1 MRRAGLLRGLVSAA
15 AAALAAAACGTS
27 GTSGTEQATAPTPA
41 TRQVLTVAA
50 AADGYYENPQYPT
63 IGRYPTNANIFETLV
78 RMTPD
83 YQLAP
88 SLATSW
94 TFVPPNTWRF
104 QLRKGVKFQDGTP
117 FTAKAVAF
125 TIKQI
130 GASGQGDYIGL
141 SKKAVVKVVDDATVE
156 LTPAFPNRRLIE
168 QLVHPSN
175 SIVAPTSTATH
186 PVGTGPFK
194 FVSYERNR
202 QITVQRWDGYWGPKP
217 RLGQLSFRFVPDG
230 NARVLA
236 LQSGQVQ
243 ASFDVPRESAAEVDS
258 RPGLQ
263 VARSPVGAYEAL
275 YFAIRGGP
283 GFDLAADPLIREAV
297 ALAINRD
304 VIVKNVWQGNAQVIQ
319 TMIPPAILGPA
330 ADTIEGFS
338 FDPTR
343 SKQVLDQAGWKAG
356 DGGIRTKGGRRLELT
371 MVVGFPNADIHGSM
385 PEAVK
390 AMLADVGIDLKVV
403 TAPDENAYSDRL
415 AKGQGDLFAEVG
427 NQNDANPCFLPDLL
441 FYFKGAGHGDY
452 GYRFGPGPAF
462 DRTIDTKCR
471 QGVSDQEAREGAAA
485 AMHILVDQTRTVIP
499 VAGIFRLYG
508 LSDKV
513 QDFQANPSQTNQSW
527 AGVWLAA

>member
-1 MRRAGLLRGLVSAA
+1 
-15 AAALAAAACGTS
+15 
-27 GTSGTEQATAPTPA
+27 
-41 TRQVLTVAA
+41 
-50 AADGYYENPQYPT
+50 
-63 IGRYPTNANIFETLV
+63 
-78 RMTPD
+78 
-83 YQLAP
+83 
-88 SLATSW
+88 
-94 TFVPPNTWRF
+94 
-104 QLRKGVKFQDGTP
+104 
-117 FTAKAVAF
+117 
-125 TIKQI
+125 
-130 GASGQGDYIGL
+130 
-141 SKKAVVKVVDDATVE
+141 
-156 LTPAFPNRRLIE
+156 
-168 QLVHPSN
+168 
-175 SIVAPTSTATH
+175 
-186 PVGTGPFK
+186 VGTGPFK

-217 RLGQLSFRFVPDG
+217 RLEQITFRFVPDG

-243 ASFDVPRESAAEVDS
+243 ASFDVPRESAAEVQS

-263 VARSPVGAYEAL
+263 LVRSPVGAYEAL
-275 YFAIRGGP
+275 YFAVRGGP
-283 GFDLAADPLIREAV
+283 GFDLGADPAIREAV

-330 ADTIEGFS
+330 ADTLKGFS

-343 SKQVLDQAGWKAG
+343 SKQVLDQAGWNVG

-415 AKGQGDLFAEVG
+415 AKGQGELFAEVG

-441 FYFKGAGHGDY
+441 FYFEGASHGDY

-471 QGVSDQEAREGAAA
+471 QGVSDQDAQEGAAG
-485 AMHILVDQTRTVIP
+485 AMQILIDQTRTVIP

-513 QDFQANPSQTNQSW
+513 QGFEANPSQTNQSW

>member
-1 MRRAGLLRGLVSAA
+1 MRRAARFRILVATVVV
-15 AAALAAAACGTS
+15 ALVAAACSS
-27 GTSGTEQATAPTPA
+27 GGSKQATTPA
-41 TRQVLTVAA
+41 PAARQALTVAA
-50 AADGYYENPQYPT
+50 AADGYYENPRYPT
-63 IGRYPTNANIFETLV
+63 IGRYPTNANVFETLV
-78 RMTPD
+78 RMTPT

-88 SLATSW
+88 ALATSW
-94 TFVPPNTWRF
+94 QFVPPNTWRF

-117 FTAKAVAF
+117 FTAKAVQS
-125 TIKQI
+125 TVQQI
-130 GASGQGDYIGL
+130 AASGQGDYIGL
-141 SKKAVVKVVDDATVE
+141 SKKAVVKVVDDYTVE

-175 SIVAPTSTATH
+175 SIVAPTSTPTH
-186 PVGTGPFK
+186 PIGTGPFK

-217 RLGQLSFRFVPDG
+217 RLEQLTFKFVPDG

-243 ASFDVPRESAAEVDS
+243 ASFDLPRESAAEVQS
-258 RPGLQ
+258 RQGLQ

-275 YFAIRGGP
+275 YFDVRGGP
-283 GFDLAADPLIREAV
+283 GFDLGADPAVRQAV

-304 VIVKNVWQGNAQVIQ
+304 VIVNNVWQGNAQVIQ
-319 TMIPPAILGPA
+319 TMIPPAMLGPA
-330 ADTIEGFS
+330 ASTVTGFS
-338 FDPTR
+338 FDPAKA
-343 SKQVLDQAGWKAG
+343 KQVLDQAGWKAG
-356 DGGIRTKGGRRLELT
+356 DGGIRSKDGRRLALT

-390 AMLADVGIDLKVV
+390 AMLADVGTDLKVV

-452 GYRFGPGPAF
+452 GYRFGPGGAF
-462 DRTIDTKCR
+462 DTTIETKCR
-471 QGVSDQEAREGAAA
+471 QGVSDQDARQGAAE
-485 AMHILVDQTRTVIP
+485 AMHILIDQERIVVP
-499 VAGIFRLYG
+499 VAGILRLYG

-513 QDFQANPSQTNQSW
+513 QGFEANPSQTNQSW
-527 AGVWLAA
+527 VSVWLAS

>member
-1 MRRAGLLRGLVSAA
+1 MRRAGLLRGLVGAA
-15 AAALAAAACGTS
+15 AVALLAGACGTRAS
-27 GTSGTEQATAPTPA
+27 EQAAAPTA
-41 TRQVLTVAA
+41 ASRQVLTVAA
-50 AADGYYENPQYPT
+50 TADGYYENPQYPT

-94 TFVPPNTWRF
+94 EFLPPNTWRF
-104 QLRKGVKFQDGTP
+104 QLRKNVKFQDGTP
-117 FTAKAVAF
+117 FTAKAVEF

-141 SKKAVVKVVDDATVE
+141 SKKAVVKVVDDSTVE

-175 SIVAPTSTATH
+175 SIVAPTSTPTH

-217 RLGQLSFRFVPDG
+217 RLEQITFRFVPDG

-243 ASFDVPRESAAEVDS
+243 ASFDVPRESAAEVQS
-258 RPGLQ
+258 RSGLQ
-263 VARSPVGAYEAL
+263 LVRSPVGAYEAL
-275 YFAIRGGP
+275 YFAVRGGP
-283 GFDLAADPLIREAV
+283 GFDLGADPAIREAV

-304 VIVKNVWQGNAQVIQ
+304 VIVKNIWQGNAQVIQ

-330 ADTIEGFS
+330 ADTIKGFS
-338 FDPTR
+338 FDPDR

-415 AKGQGDLFAEVG
+415 AKGQGELFAEVG

-441 FYFKGAGHGDY
+441 FYFEGASHGDY

-471 QGVSDQEAREGAAA
+471 QGVSDQDAREGAAG
-485 AMHILVDQTRTVIP
+485 AMQILIDQTRTVIP

-513 QDFQANPSQTNQSW
+513 QGFEANPSQTNQSW

>member
-1 MRRAGLLRGLVSAA
+1 MRRAGLLRGLVGAA
-15 AAALAAAACGTS
+15 AVALLAGACGTRAS
-27 GTSGTEQATAPTPA
+27 EQAAAPTA
-41 TRQVLTVAA
+41 ASRQVLTVAA
-50 AADGYYENPQYPT
+50 TADGYYENPQYPT

-94 TFVPPNTWRF
+94 ELLPPNTWRF
-104 QLRKGVKFQDGTP
+104 QLRKNVKFQDGTP
-117 FTAKAVAF
+117 FTAKAVEF

-130 GASGQGDYIGL
+130 GASGQGDYIGM
-141 SKKAVVKVVDDATVE
+141 SKKAVVKVVDDSTVE

-175 SIVAPTSTATH
+175 SIVAPTSTPTH

-217 RLGQLSFRFVPDG
+217 RLEQVTFRFVPDG
-230 NARVLA
+230 NGRVLA

-243 ASFDVPRESAAEVDS
+243 ASFDVPRESAAEVQS
-258 RPGLQ
+258 RPSLQ
-263 VARSPVGAYEAL
+263 LVRSPVGAYEAL
-275 YFAIRGGP
+275 YFAVRGGP
-283 GFDLAADPLIREAV
+283 GFDLGADPAIREAV

-330 ADTIEGFS
+330 ADIIKGFS
-338 FDPTR
+338 FDPDR

-415 AKGQGDLFAEVG
+415 AKGQGELFAEVG

-441 FYFKGAGHGDY
+441 FYFQGAGHGDY

-471 QGVSDQEAREGAAA
+471 QGISDQDAREGAAG
-485 AMHILVDQTRTVIP
+485 AMQILIDQTRTVIP

-513 QDFQANPSQTNQSW
+513 QGFEANPSQTNQSW